1 MSALRVAG
9 APISWGVSEV
19 PGWGYQLVADR
30 VLTEM
35 RDLGLEATE
44 FGPDGFLP
52 VDPFA
57 RASLLQR
64 TGLRAVGGFLPVVLH
79 DPNADPLPQVEAFV
93 EAALVA
99 GAKVVVLAATSG
111 TDGYDGRRP
120 LGEQEWSTLL
130 ANLDR
135 ISDATA
141 RKGAVTAL
149 HPHVGTVVERADEVA
164 RVLGG
169 SSVGLCVDT
178 GHLLAGGTDPV
189 ALVRQHP
196 GRVVHVHL
204 KDLDSDLAGEVRAGQ
219 LTYAEAIP
227 RGLFTPLGGG
237 DIDVSALVCT
247 LLDAGYDGW
256 FVLEQDVMLPA
267 EPVGAGPAADV
278 RTSLDYLRTVI
289 R

>member
-1 MSALRVAG
+1 MTGLRVAG

-19 PGWGYQLVADR
+19 PGWGHQLTTHR

-35 RDLGLEATE
+35 RALGLEATE

-57 RASLLQR
+57 RAMLLQQ

-79 DPNADPLPQVEAFV
+79 DPHSDPVPQVEEFV

-99 GAKVVVLAATSG
+99 GANVAVLAAATG
-111 TDGYDGRRP
+111 TAGYDDRRP
-120 LGEQEWSTLL
+120 LGEHEWSTLL

-135 ISDATA
+135 ISEATA
-141 RKGAVTAL
+141 RQGAVTAL
-149 HPHVGTVVERADEVA
+149 HPHVGTMVERADEVA

-178 GHLLAGGTDPV
+178 GHLLAGGTDPLD
-189 ALVRQHP
+189 LVREHP

-204 KDLDSDLAGEVRAGQ
+204 KDLDSGLAGEVRAGR
-219 LTYAEAIP
+219 LTYTEAIP

-237 DIDVSALVCT
+237 DIDVSALVST

-256 FVLEQDVMLPA
+256 FVLEQDVMLAA

-278 RTSLDYLRTVI
+278 RTSLDYLRTVV